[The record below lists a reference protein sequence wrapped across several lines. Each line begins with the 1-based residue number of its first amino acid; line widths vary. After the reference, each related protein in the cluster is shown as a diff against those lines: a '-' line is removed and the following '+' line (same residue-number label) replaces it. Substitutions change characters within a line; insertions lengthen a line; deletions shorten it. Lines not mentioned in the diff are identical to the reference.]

1 MAASTSA
8 SLIRPRPVR
17 LPRVVR
23 RRSLRV
29 SNTVGSGLRSS
40 GGPARR
46 SRVRDDE
53 PGDARVLTHRGG
65 RSVTQGPSRRPRD
78 DGPGARRI
86 VAHRLIPGLRRS
98 TCADVCC
105 AVVRNPFA
113 SPLWSNH
120 AFVRVWSAA
129 TVSIFGSLITRF
141 ALPVIAILTLHAGPF
156 EVAVVRSIDLLSALL
171 VGFVAGAWVDRLRRR
186 PVLIRADLG
195 RAVLLLTIPVSFV
208 LGTLALWQIIVVA
221 ALAAILTTFFD
232 AADNAYL
239 PTIVE
244 RERLVEANSA
254 LAASG
259 SAAEFMAFG
268 ISGFLVQIF
277 TAPIAIAIDAVSYL
291 MSAILLGS
299 IRREE
304 PPPPK
309 PEDREP
315 VLTEIRE
322 GLSLVIH
329 NPILRAF
336 AGAQMALAALWGIF
350 GATWFLFVLEDLQL
364 SPAVLGVVAGVGGAS
379 SFIGA
384 IVASRATGRW
394 GVGPVAI
401 GGMLLAAVGNA
412 FIPLAPA
419 GLPLVAVGCLVMQ
432 QLVADSAVTVYD
444 ITEVSVRQTLV
455 HDRALGRVSSTFKVA
470 AMVAQLV
477 ATLAAGVLAEVIGLR
492 ATSWLAP
499 LGGLVGAAILWFS
512 PVRHLIVLPAAVGGG
527 PPLDPH
533 AIAVAVEMD

>member
-1 MAASTSA
+1 M
-8 SLIRPRPVR
+8 
-17 LPRVVR
+17 
-23 RRSLRV
+23 
-29 SNTVGSGLRSS
+29 
-40 GGPARR
+40 
-46 SRVRDDE
+46 
-53 PGDARVLTHRGG
+53 
-65 RSVTQGPSRRPRD
+65 
-78 DGPGARRI
+78 
-86 VAHRLIPGLRRS
+86 
-98 TCADVCC
+98 
-105 AVVRNPFA
+105 RNPFG
-113 SPLWSNH
+113 STIWRNQ
-120 AFVRVWSAA
+120 AFVRVWTAA
-129 TVSIFGSLITRF
+129 TISIFGSLVTRI
-141 ALPVIAILTLHAGPF
+141 ALPLVAILVLGSGAF
-156 EVAVVRSIDLLSALL
+156 EVALLRALEL
-171 VGFVAGAWVDRLRRR
+171 GATLIFGLVAGAWVDRLRRR
-186 PVLIRADLG
+186 PVLIWADLG
-195 RAVLLLTIPVSFV
+195 RAVLLGSVPVAFALGVLTFPQLLVVS
-208 LGTLALWQIIVVA
+208 G
-221 ALAAILTTFFD
+221 LAAILTTFFD

-239 PTIVE
+239 PSIVE
-244 RERLVEANSA
+244 RDRLVDANSA

-309 PEDREP
+309 AEDREP
-315 VLTEIRE
+315 VMTEIRE

-336 AGAQMALAALWGIF
+336 AGAPMALAARWGIF
-350 GATWFLFVLEDLQL
+350 GATWFLFV
-364 SPAVLGVVAGVGGAS
+364 
-379 SFIGA
+379 
-384 IVASRATGRW
+384 RATQRW

-401 GGMLLAAVGNA
+401 GGMLLAAAGNA

-470 AMVAQLV
+470 AMVAQLI
-477 ATLAAGVLAEVIGLR
+477 ATLAAGLLAEVIGLR

-512 PVRHLIVLPAAVGGG
+512 PVRHLIVLPAAVGGA
-527 PPLDPH
+527 PRLDPH
-533 AIAVAVEMD
+533 AIAVAVEMDQPPGA

>member
-1 MAASTSA
+1 
-8 SLIRPRPVR
+8 
-17 LPRVVR
+17 
-23 RRSLRV
+23 
-29 SNTVGSGLRSS
+29 
-40 GGPARR
+40 
-46 SRVRDDE
+46 
-53 PGDARVLTHRGG
+53 
-65 RSVTQGPSRRPRD
+65 
-78 DGPGARRI
+78 
-86 VAHRLIPGLRRS
+86 
-98 TCADVCC
+98 
-105 AVVRNPFA
+105 VRNPFG
-113 SPLWSNH
+113 STIWRNQ
-120 AFVRVWSAA
+120 AFVRVWTAA
-129 TVSIFGSLITRF
+129 TISIFGSLVTRI
-141 ALPVIAILTLHAGPF
+141 ALPLVAILVLGSGAL
-156 EVAVVRSIDLLSALL
+156 EVAVLRGLDLGATLAFGL
-171 VGFVAGAWVDRLRRR
+171 VAGAWVDRLRRR
-186 PVLIRADLG
+186 PVLIWADLG
-195 RAVLLLTIPVSFV
+195 RAVLLGSVPVAFV
-208 LGTLALWQIIVVA
+208 LGVLTFPQLLIVSG
-221 ALAAILTTFFD
+221 LAAVLTTFFD

-244 RERLVEANSA
+244 RERLVDANSA

-291 MSAILLGS
+291 VSATLLGS
-299 IRREE
+299 IRRPEAA
-304 PPPPK
+304 PPK

-315 VLTEIRE
+315 VMTEIRV
-322 GLSLVIH
+322 GLNLVRH
-329 NPILRAF
+329 DPILRAF

-350 GATWFLFVLEDLQL
+350 GATWFLFVLDDLQL

-384 IVASRATGRW
+384 VVASRATQRW

-412 FIPLAPA
+412 FIPLAPS
-419 GLPLVAVGCLVMQ
+419 GLPVVAVGCLVMQ

-455 HDRALGRVSSTFKVA
+455 HDRALGRVSSTFHVLA
-470 AMVAQLV
+470 VLAQLT

-512 PVRHLIVLPAAVGGG
+512 PVRQLITLPAAAGDGEM
-527 PPLDPH
+527 PLDAH
-533 AIAVAVEMD
+533 AIAVATEMEQPPGA

>member
-1 MAASTSA
+1 
-8 SLIRPRPVR
+8 
-17 LPRVVR
+17 
-23 RRSLRV
+23 
-29 SNTVGSGLRSS
+29 
-40 GGPARR
+40 
-46 SRVRDDE
+46 
-53 PGDARVLTHRGG
+53 
-65 RSVTQGPSRRPRD
+65 
-78 DGPGARRI
+78 
-86 VAHRLIPGLRRS
+86 
-98 TCADVCC
+98 
-105 AVVRNPFA
+105 
-113 SPLWSNH
+113 
-120 AFVRVWSAA
+120 
-129 TVSIFGSLITRF
+129 
-141 ALPVIAILTLHAGPF
+141 
-156 EVAVVRSIDLLSALL
+156 
-171 VGFVAGAWVDRLRRR
+171 
-186 PVLIRADLG
+186 
-195 RAVLLLTIPVSFV
+195 
-208 LGTLALWQIIVVA
+208 
-221 ALAAILTTFFD
+221 
-232 AADNAYL
+232 
-239 PTIVE
+239 
-244 RERLVEANSA
+244 
-254 LAASG
+254 
-259 SAAEFMAFG
+259 MAFG

-329 NPILRAF
+329 DPILRAF

-364 SPAVLGVVAGVGGAS
+364 NPAVLGVVAGVGGAS

-384 IVASRATGRW
+384 VVASRATQRW

-401 GGMLLAAVGNA
+401 GGMLLAALGNA

-470 AMVAQLV
+470 AMVAQLI

-512 PVRHLIVLPAAVGGG
+512 PVRHLIVLPAAVGGA
-527 PPLDPH
+527 PRLDPH
-533 AIAVAVEMD
+533 AIAVAVEMDQPPGALTTGSALNPARRPQPGEGCR